1 MDEGDPPVFDHVL
14 EDAREFAVDAGLVT
28 PAFGRVR
35 DDRAGRR
42 GHGRR
47 LRTTGGRLF
56 LAGATGEL
64 DQVLVEL
71 EPDAVV
77 AVDAW

>member
-1 MDEGDPPVFDHVL
+1 MDEGDPPVLDHVL
-14 EDAREFAVDAGLVT
+14 EDAREFASKAGLVT
-28 PAFGRVR
+28 PASGRIR
-35 DDRAGRR
+35 DDRSARR
-42 GHGRR
+42 GHDRR